1 MNFDAPNSLLACSR
15 RERST
20 TPLQALNLLNDPVFF
35 EAAQGLATRV
45 LRETSASLNER
56 IRYAFE
62 LCLARSPKP
71 GELERLVRF
80 YEEQKEYLR
89 RNPGAAESLYAA
101 HGVEGVDSAEAAVWV
116 SISRA
121 LLNLDEFITRG

>member
-62 LCLARSPKP
+62 LCLARPPKP
-71 GELERLVRF
+71 GEMERLVRF

-89 RNPGAAESLYAA
+89 RNPEAAESLYAA